1 VSRSTTTKTETLEQ
15 SIARRD
21 YAAHSPHD
29 AVRYVDEQVA
39 AAAAAAKAAEGGAVV
54 ILVAK
59 FASTCPCCGT
69 SIRVGSKVNWTKGS
83 TIRTKVS

>member
-1 VSRSTTTKTETLEQ
+1 MTTTTTKTETLEQ

-39 AAAAAAKAAEGGAVV
+39 AAERSDSRNEEV
-54 ILVAK
+54 
-59 FASTCPCCGT
+59 
-69 SIRVGSKVNWTKGS
+69 
-83 TIRTKVS
+83 

>member
-1 VSRSTTTKTETLEQ
+1 MSMTTTTKTETLEQ

-39 AAAAAAKAAEGGAVV
+39 AAAAAATAKAGKGVQ
-54 ILVAK
+54 
-59 FASTCPCCGT
+59 
-69 SIRVGSKVNWTKGS
+69 TKGS
-83 TIRTKVS
+83 KIRTRMS